1 LSGQFFLNAED
12 KQVTRGEAC
21 HNRLQSLNYYVKVTN
36 IGSGPVPKDPAL
48 FEQEPWNFHLKDVIV
63 LTESDYETIIAVND
77 YCHKKGIKFMAAD
90 AYGVYGRLFNDFGD
104 KFEVFDKNGEEL

>member
-1 LSGQFFLNAED
+1 M
-12 KQVTRGEAC
+12 
-21 HNRLQSLNYYVKVTN
+21 KVTN

-48 FEQEPWNFHLKDVIV
+48 YEQEPWNFHLKDVIV
-63 LTESDYETIIAVND
+63 LTESDYETVIAVND